1 LFECVSNHSAGWP
14 TVRRSGQELAGDVRR
29 EHDQSALSRVH
40 IADEIAVSVA
50 LSLRGTGGST
60 FDTPAQHAL
69 DNGALTATLS
79 LQLGISPF

>member
-1 LFECVSNHSAGWP
+1 
-14 TVRRSGQELAGDVRR
+14 
-29 EHDQSALSRVH
+29 
-40 IADEIAVSVA
+40 VSVA